1 MIIYQGF
8 PGGSAGKEP
17 SCDAGNLGSIPG
29 PGKIPWRRKRLPTPV
44 RFCLQLN
51 RNGLWE
57 AGELPDR
64 SSFSQTDLCGNRDP
78 LHIKRP
84 HSQCWEFRE
93 KWTFL
98 KYQDGFEKEPEGD
111 QPWRSVGP
119 TPGKQSTW
127 MEEKEI
133 CLEHEATRPRVK
145 RAGSTHHVAAVCRP
159 PRCVYILKTKSLCIS
174 SVQFSCSVVS
184 NPLQPHGLQHTRP
197 PCPSP
202 TPGVHPNPC
211 PLSR

>member
-1 MIIYQGF
+1 M
-8 PGGSAGKEP
+8 
-17 SCDAGNLGSIPG
+17 
-29 PGKIPWRRKRLPTPV
+29 

-57 AGELPDR
+57 AGDLPDQ
-64 SSFSQTDLCGNRDP
+64 SSFSQTDSRRNRDP

-84 HSQCWEFRE
+84 HSQCWEFRK

-119 TPGKQSTW
+119 TPGKQSTR

-133 CLEHEATRPRVK
+133 CLEDEVNLPMRPRVK
-145 RAGSTHHVAAVCRP
+145 RAGSTHHVAAVCQLSDVCIFRKLKA
-159 PRCVYILKTKSLCIS
+159 CV
-174 SVQFSCSVVS
+174 SVQFSSVAQSCPTLCSPMNRS
-184 NPLQPHGLQHTRP
+184 
-197 PCPSP
+197 
-202 TPGVHPNPC
+202 TPGLPVHHQLPE
-211 PLSR
+211 STQTHVH